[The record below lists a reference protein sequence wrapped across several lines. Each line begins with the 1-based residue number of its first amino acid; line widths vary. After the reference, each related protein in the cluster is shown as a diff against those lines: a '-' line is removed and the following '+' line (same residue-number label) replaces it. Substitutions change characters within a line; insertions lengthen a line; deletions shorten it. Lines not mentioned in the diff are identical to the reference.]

1 MDVTGNNTRRERERE
16 RERERQIATNRTY
29 RDEDRR

>member
-1 MDVTGNNTRRERERE
+1 MDVTGNNTRRERE